1 MPIGLVP
8 VQALQRTVPQHPG
21 RRQWPPG
28 CHPQLWCAAQGRG
41 PPLGVAASPH
51 RAPYH
56 RPFPGS
62 QGCGASQPARSYEKS
77 QPASHACERAI
88 VQIACK
94 FEYSMQK
101 ICDAGCWL
109 EIAYDP
115 ASQPASSSPPGN
127 GLPPQLDGGWPPP
140 PAAAPDPELRTI
152 VGDGYQAATAA
163 VPDAGAPFF
172 AVLGLVPGRY
182 ILKMEQRTVHV
193 ITVIHDCN
201 NSWIRRRC

>member
-1 MPIGLVP
+1 MAMSTMASGDAKSQNPNLLRTRTFCSELFSRQTHTPIDWKFHCASFAVWVCRLNILLQSVHPFLIYIGLVP

-28 CHPQLWCAAQGRG
+28 SHPQLWCAAQGRG
-41 PPLGVAASPH
+41 PPLGGAASPH

-115 ASQPASSSPPGN
+115 ASQPR
-127 GLPPQLDGGWPPP
+127 LIMW
-140 PAAAPDPELRTI
+140 
-152 VGDGYQAATAA
+152 Y
-163 VPDAGAPFF
+163 
-172 AVLGLVPGRY
+172 
-182 ILKMEQRTVHV
+182 
-193 ITVIHDCN
+193 
-201 NSWIRRRC
+201 